1 MAGEAFR
8 RAGNRISIDVW
19 SDIMCPFCYI
29 GDTVLEQALSRFE
42 HRANVDIRYHSY
54 QLMPELPADQPVDLA
69 RTLSESKGMSI
80 EQANAMNQ
88 QVAERGAQVGL
99 NFRFD
104 RAQTINTR
112 QAHELSHFAEQ
123 HGRQHELMIRLF
135 QAYFTD
141 GQNVGD
147 VDTLVD
153 LAAEV
158 GLDRDAARAALNSGE
173 YSAAVDADIQ
183 EARAMGISGVPFFVF
198 NRKYAVSG
206 AQPEEVFLRALEAVW
221 SEAA

>member
-1 MAGEAFR
+1 
-8 RAGNRISIDVW
+8 
-19 SDIMCPFCYI
+19 MCPFCYI